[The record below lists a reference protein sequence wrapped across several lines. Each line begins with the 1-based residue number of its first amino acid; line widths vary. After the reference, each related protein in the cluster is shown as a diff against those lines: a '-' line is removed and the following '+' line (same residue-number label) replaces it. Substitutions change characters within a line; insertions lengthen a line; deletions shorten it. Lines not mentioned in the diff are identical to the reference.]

1 MCLACCDP
9 AKLAQ
14 VAKAE
19 RPNNVDIPASGFI
32 TVTTQGDALVRLVSA
47 GHYAGST
54 LTLVPTGSNLTSCT
68 WRKQGSSG
76 LFIPGPGNWTI
87 YNAGLSSVQVEIFT
101 AYCGAAFAAYAQTG
115 YEAPVHSAPTLDAT
129 PLSTLVL
136 AANRQRAYA
145 LFVNDSSSVVYL
157 SFGPAAAAN
166 MGIRLNANGG
176 SYEMEGNTLWRGVVN
191 AIQVGTTAAQKI
203 LVTEGT

>member
-32 TVTTQGDALVRLVSA
+32 TLVTQGDALVRLVSA
-47 GHYAGST
+47 GHYAGSP
-54 LTLVPTGSNLTSCT
+54 LTLIPTGANLTTCT

-87 YNAGLSSVQVEIFT
+87 NNTGLSNVQVEVFT

-115 YEAPVHSAPTLDAT
+115 YEAPVHSAPTLDST

-136 AANRQRAYA
+136 AAIGGIA
-145 LFVNDSSSVVYL
+145 LARRGRRTLES
-157 SFGPAAAAN
+157 
-166 MGIRLNANGG
+166 GG
-176 SYEMEGNTLWRGVVN
+176 GGGGHHPLRSCRGRPRGC
-191 AIQVGTTAAQKI
+191 ACTRRR
-203 LVTEGT
+203 